1 MANKN
6 RSWIVFLQILR
17 WLLLV
22 LAILF
27 FLWLAKNL
35 GWLKI

>member
-1 MANKN
+1 MIKKKK
-6 RSWIVFLQILR
+6 SWLLFLQILR
-17 WLLLV
+17 WLSLV

-27 FLWLAKNL
+27 FLWLVKNL